1 MAKGL
6 LAVMIANASKRRML
20 PLKNYNLKKP
30 RIFKAYKAWEEK
42 CSFVG
47 SNDSPTLA
55 LRNYKQLN
63 KLQLLQHQQLS
74 YSRFISHNGYSIN
87 IMEGGQNIS
96 SATSADPLSWK
107 RIFITWK
114 SFVPQGIKDL
124 EIHTF
129 CSFRSINFFNCNND
143 TRRVFWLF
151 DIVAQKVR
159 LCTFHRLVT
168 WIYWQFCPGIY
179 HHAG

>member
-1 MAKGL
+1 MQFL
-6 LAVMIANASKRRML
+6 
-20 PLKNYNLKKP
+20 
-30 RIFKAYKAWEEK
+30 
-42 CSFVG
+42 VG

-74 YSRFISHNGYSIN
+74 YSWCISHNGYSIN

-114 SFVPQGIKDL
+114 SFVPQGQVLKILKYTHFAHSAQSTSSIVITIRGGCFGSLILWPKKWGFVPFTDSWPGYIGNSVL
-124 EIHTF
+124 EYITRTDNNCGELTCMGIIDF
-129 CSFRSINFFNCNND
+129 VIPFASQYFQWKNFQWESWKSN
-143 TRRVFWLF
+143 
-151 DIVAQKVR
+151 
-159 LCTFHRLVT
+159 
-168 WIYWQFCPGIY
+168 
-179 HHAG
+179 